1 MTNIE
6 KIKQLAGAVDT
17 DLQEEV
23 ESVVIGIFTKL
34 AISSSISLITQNIDW
49 RRLTYSCK

>member
-17 DLQEEV
+17 DLQEDV
-23 ESVVIGIFTKL
+23 ESVIL
-34 AISSSISLITQNIDW
+34 NAENM
-49 RRLTYSCK
+49 

>member
-23 ESVVIGIFTKL
+23 ENSRDGSF
-34 AISSSISLITQNIDW
+34 
-49 RRLTYSCK
+49 